1 MQELLLFI
9 TENYPLIIEKG
20 MEHIELAGV
29 AVLMSTL
36 LCVPV
41 GFAIANNEKAANVV
55 VGIANIIQ
63 TVPSL
68 ALFAFMLPLFGIGR
82 TPAIVALFLYGLL
95 PIIKNTLIGIRNVTP
110 SIIEAARGMG
120 MSTFQILYKV
130 QIPMAMSVIMGGVRI
145 ATVTSI
151 GIATIA
157 VLIGAG
163 GLGQLIYR
171 GLSMT
176 NTPMILSGA
185 IFSALLAILADFIL
199 GIFEN
204 KLTSKGLRKQ
214 N

>member
-9 TENYPLIIEKG
+9 TENYLLIIEKG

-36 LCVPV
+36 VGVPV

-204 KLTSKGLRKQ
+204 KLTSKGLR
-214 N
+214 

>member
-36 LCVPV
+36 VGVPV

-204 KLTSKGLRKQ
+204 KLTSKGLR
-214 N
+214 

>member
-36 LCVPV
+36 VGVPV

-171 GLSMT
+171 GLSMN

>member
-1 MQELLLFI
+1 
-9 TENYPLIIEKG
+9 
-20 MEHIELAGV
+20 
-29 AVLMSTL
+29 
-36 LCVPV
+36 
-41 GFAIANNEKAANVV
+41 
-55 VGIANIIQ
+55 
-63 TVPSL
+63 
-68 ALFAFMLPLFGIGR
+68 
-82 TPAIVALFLYGLL
+82 
-95 PIIKNTLIGIRNVTP
+95 
-110 SIIEAARGMG
+110 MG

-204 KLTSKGLRKQ
+204 KLTSKGLR
-214 N
+214 

>member
-1 MQELLLFI
+1 MQELFLYI
-9 TENYPLIIEKG
+9 AENYPLIMQKG

-29 AVLMSTL
+29 AVLMATL
-36 LCVPV
+36 VGVPV
-41 GFAIANNEKAANVV
+41 GFAIANNEKTANVV

-63 TVPSL
+63 TIPSL
-68 ALFAFMLPLFGIGR
+68 ALFGFMLPLFGIGK
-82 TPAIVALFLYGLL
+82 TPAIIALFLYGLL
-95 PIIKNTLIGIRNVTP
+95 PIIKNTLIGIRNVSP

-120 MSTFQILYKV
+120 MSKVQMLFKV
-130 QIPMAMSVIMGGVRI
+130 QIPMAIPIIMGGVRI
-145 ATVTSI
+145 ATVTGI

-171 GLSMT
+171 GISMY
-176 NTPMILSGA
+176 NKPMILSGA
-185 IFSALLAILADFIL
+185 IFSALLAIIADFIL